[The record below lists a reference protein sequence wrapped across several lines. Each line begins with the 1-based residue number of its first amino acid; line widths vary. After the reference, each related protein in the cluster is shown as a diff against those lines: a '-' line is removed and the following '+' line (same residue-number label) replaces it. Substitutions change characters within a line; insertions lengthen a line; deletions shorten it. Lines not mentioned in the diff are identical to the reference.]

1 MSANVN
7 ETLELVK
14 AARGQPNDELAKSFS
29 QSGSATTGLT
39 AYDLE
44 GPAKTIYP
52 VLTPLR
58 NRIPRVSGRG
68 GIQANWKAV
77 TGININALS
86 AGLAEGARGGVIA
99 TAVADYLAAYRGLGL
114 DDFVTFE
121 ADYAAEFYDD
131 AKARAVQGLLRSL
144 MIGEEL
150 IIVGGNTSRA
160 LGTTPTPTAAGAT
173 TGGSLAAAT
182 YSVICVALGP
192 DAFWAMAGAN
202 NGAIGQSFSA
212 LTAAVPGQ
220 IARTN
225 ADGTTTT
232 YGGGAAQKSAA
243 ASATVASGSAGS
255 VSASVTAVAG
265 AAGYAWFF
273 GASGSERL
281 VALTSINSVLITAA
295 AAGTEQLAS
304 ALTAADYSTNAY
316 VFDGL
321 LTQIFK
327 SGSGAYVKA
336 QATGT
341 AGTGTPLTSNG
352 AGGISEFDD
361 AFSAFWNMYRLSPT
375 EIFINAQE
383 SKNISKKCIANGSAP
398 ILRINRNQ
406 SEHSGIA
413 AGDRVTSVLNTIT
426 GDDVKLT
433 VHPNVP
439 AGTVLFYCDELPYKL
454 SGIQNVLQIRT
465 RRDYYQV
472 EWPLRTRKWE
482 YGVYAD
488 EVLQNYFPPAFG
500 AIYNIAN
507 G

>member
-1 MSANVN
+1 MSKTN
-7 ETLELVK
+7 ETLELLKV
-14 AARGQPNDELAKSFS
+14 ARTQPNDDIAKAWT

-68 GIQANWKAV
+68 GIQANWKAI
-77 TGININALS
+77 TGININQLS
-86 AGLAEGARGGVIA
+86 AGIAEGKRGGIIA
-99 TAVADYLAAYRGLGL
+99 SSTSDFLAAYRGVGL
-114 DDFVTFE
+114 EDYVTFE
-121 ADYAAEFYDD
+121 ADYAAEYYDD

-144 MIGEEL
+144 MIGEES
-150 IIVGGNTSRA
+150 IIIGGNTSRL
-160 LGTTPTPTAAGAT
+160 LGTTPTPTLVAST
-173 TGGSLAAAT
+173 TGGTIATGTT

-192 DAFWAMAGAN
+192 DAYWAVAGMN
-202 NGAIGQSFSA
+202 NGATGQSFSA
-212 LTAAVPGQ
+212 LTATVPGS
-220 IARTN
+220 ITRTN
-225 ADGTTTT
+225 ADASTDT
-232 YGGGAAQKSAA
+232 YGGGSAA
-243 ASATVASGSAGS
+243 KSASATTTIASGSTGS
-255 VSASVTAVAG
+255 IAASVTPVAG
-265 AAGYAWFF
+265 AVGYAWFL
-273 GASGSERL
+273 GAVGSERL
-281 VALTSINSVLITAA
+281 VGLSTINSIVLTAL

-304 ALTAADYSTNAY
+304 TLSGDNSKNAL

-321 LTQIFK
+321 LSQIYT

-336 QATGT
+336 MATGT

-361 AFSAFWNMYRLSPT
+361 AFSAFWNLYRLSPT
-375 EIFINAQE
+375 EIFVNAQE

-398 ILRINRNQ
+398 LLRINRNE
-406 SEHSGIA
+406 SRDTGLA

-439 AGTVLFYCDELPYKL
+439 PGTILFYCDELPYKL
-454 SGIQNVLQIRT
+454 SGIQNVLQIRA
-465 RRDYYQV
+465 RRDYYQI

-500 AIYNIAN
+500 ALYNVAN